1 MAIIKIDGN
10 YYFFFNQLIVA
21 ALILTMTLTQKDPKG
36 MKSSPSKTVHCQNP
50 LSENFGHNFSSWKCS
65 QHVFLMSPPQFS
77 TLYIISFVV
86 ITLGFVMFN
95 AVPTYSAL
103 PDSGEDDPAEASG
116 ERTAESSSDHL
127 LSADRETTVV
137 SLWLKLTEESTSL
150 LSERFYCYPSTHF
163 LVLGKFSLF

>member
-1 MAIIKIDGN
+1 MAIIKIVGN
-10 YYFFFNQLIVA
+10 YYYFFQSTDCCSSNFNHDFNPERSQRNEKQSIQNSTLSKSIVGK
-21 ALILTMTLTQKDPKG
+21 LWTQ
-36 MKSSPSKTVHCQNP
+36 S
-50 LSENFGHNFSSWKCS
+50 SSWICS
-65 QHVFLMSPPQFS
+65 QHLCLVSPPQFS

-127 LSADRETTVV
+127 LSADRETAVI
-137 SLWLKLTEESTSL
+137 SLWLKLTEERTSL
-150 LSERFYCYPSTHF
+150 LSERFYCNTSTHF
-163 LVLGKFSLF
+163 LVLGKFLLF